1 MHEPERQP
9 VRPTRTPWV
18 WVAIGVIAVAAI
30 GVSALHYV
38 TAACAAVLTPSAAV
52 LTPSA
57 AGQNG
62 PPLAAAV
69 TQGRAVFYNQGDG
82 QGSCSFGLLPAG
94 GLYVSLGAQQY
105 AGGAA
110 CGSYLSISGPAGRV
124 LAEVVDNCPSC
135 TNGGIDMSAA
145 AFSKIANPSDGTAL
159 VSYRV
164 ARDPRL
170 PGPLAFRV
178 GVSATSG
185 WLAIQVLNQGN
196 PLAAVEVRPAG
207 HASWQPLALSPDD
220 YWVAAAGAGPGPFG
234 VRVTDAFGHRVVAAG
249 IRLAPGT
256 VQLTG
261 VPMYTLAAHAQRSQG
276 GPPPS
281 SAASTPPP
289 ATHGAS
295 PPGEAAH
302 AASLKPSATAGT
314 C

>member
-38 TAACAAVLTPSAAV
+38 TAACAAVLTPSAA
-52 LTPSA
+52 
-57 AGQNG
+57 GQNG

-69 TQGRAVFYNQGDG
+69 TQGRAVFYNQGNG
-82 QGSCSFGLLPAG
+82 QGSCSFGLLPPG
-94 GLYVSLGAQQY
+94 GRYVSLGAQQY

-110 CGSYLSISGPAGRV
+110 CGSYLSISGPAGTV
-124 LAEVVDNCPSC
+124 LAEVVDNCPGC
-135 TNGGIDMSAA
+135 TSGGIDMSEA

-178 GVSATSG
+178 GMSATGG

-196 PLAAVEVRPAG
+196 PLASVEVRQAG
-207 HASWQPLALSPDD
+207 HPRWQPLALSPDD
-220 YWVAAAGAGPGPFG
+220 YWVAATGAGPGPFQ
-234 VRVTDAFGHRVVAAG
+234 VRITDAFGHRVVAAG
-249 IRLAPGT
+249 IRLAPGA
-256 VQLTG
+256 VQHTG
-261 VPMYTLAAHAQRSQG
+261 VRMYTLAARAQRSPG
-276 GPPPS
+276 SPPPG
-281 SAASTPPP
+281 SAASSPPP
-289 ATHGAS
+289 ATHAAA
-295 PPGEAAH
+295 PPSEAAH
-302 AASLKPSATAGT
+302 AASRRPAATAGH